1 MSAALTARTV
11 DRAQTDGRT
20 RANTLILF
28 GASAD
33 SSVKGSKSSS
43 PSSSILWCVG
53 SKFFEK
59 PNSLPDFFKKP
70 RFEVLSTELSN
81 YACSLQ
87 MVRRSSFLGALEALL
102 VMHMLVS
109 AGSDIQGGDIDRRT
123 YANRSAFGPAVTV

>member
-43 PSSSILWCVG
+43 PSSSILWAERWRA
-53 SKFFEK
+53 SFSYK
-59 PNSLPDFFKKP
+59 PKL
-70 RFEVLSTELSN
+70 L
-81 YACSLQ
+81 ACLI
-87 MVRRSSFLGALEALL
+87 FCLL
-102 VMHMLVS
+102 VLFS
-109 AGSDIQGGDIDRRT
+109 K
-123 YANRSAFGPAVTV
+123 

>member
-43 PSSSILWCVG
+43 PSSSILWAERWKQVLRTTKPKFSLFKTQITSLEYRIIELRVFLADGPPQQLPG
-53 SKFFEK
+53 SLR
-59 PNSLPDFFKKP
+59 SL
-70 RFEVLSTELSN
+70 TCN
-81 YACSLQ
+81 AHAC
-87 MVRRSSFLGALEALL
+87 
-102 VMHMLVS
+102 
-109 AGSDIQGGDIDRRT
+109 IGGL
-123 YANRSAFGPAVTV
+123 

>member
-43 PSSSILWCVG
+43 PSSSILGVG
-53 SKFFEK
+53 SKFF
-59 PNSLPDFFKKP
+59 
-70 RFEVLSTELSN
+70 VLTKTESGT
-81 YACSLQ
+81 
-87 MVRRSSFLGALEALL
+87 GA
-102 VMHMLVS
+102 V
-109 AGSDIQGGDIDRRT
+109 QGPLICLILI
-123 YANRSAFGPAVTV
+123 